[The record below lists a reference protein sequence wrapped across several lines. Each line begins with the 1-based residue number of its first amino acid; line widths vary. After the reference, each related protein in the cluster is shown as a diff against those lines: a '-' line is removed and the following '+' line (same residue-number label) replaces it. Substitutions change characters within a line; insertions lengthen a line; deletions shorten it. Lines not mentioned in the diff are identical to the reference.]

1 MSRTNL
7 NKKNITI
14 ALDGTGGDRKS
25 TQSIVRALNFAFIM
39 YPAMKVIVY
48 GPEQL
53 HDDLLRRN
61 VEPERFEFRA
71 APQGIPQDEEPRW
84 VLTGYRHAAMRQALE
99 SVKEGESDGMVS
111 SGGTGPLVV
120 LARHILGCPGH
131 LRPALCA
138 RMPCGPG
145 RFSLMLDL
153 GANSSCTAHDLYDFA
168 RLGSAACQLSM
179 GITEPRLAVLNVG
192 REQGKGNPLVR
203 EARDLI
209 CADRHLYS
217 DGFIEAD
224 RIFSGE
230 ADVIVTDGFTGNVA
244 LKAAEGV
251 ARIFSRTSGI
261 KRLFSKMMRP
271 DWLIPWQYNGSIL
284 LGVDGVV
291 IKSHA
296 SAGEEALAV
305 AMVEAARYSQVSAAS
320 GIKEILN
327 LA

>member
-1 MSRTNL
+1 M
-7 NKKNITI
+7 KKKPITI

-25 TQSIVRALNFAFIM
+25 TQSIVRALNFAFVL
-39 YPAMKVIVY
+39 YPALKVIVY
-48 GPEQL
+48 GPGQL
-53 HDDLLRRN
+53 EADLLRKG
-61 VEPERFEFRA
+61 VDPKRFEFRS
-71 APQGIPQDEEPRW
+71 APQGIPQDEEPRR
-84 VLTGYRHAAMRQALE
+84 VLEGYRRAAMRQALE
-99 SVKEGESDGMVS
+99 SVKEGESQGMVS

-168 RLGSAACQLSM
+168 RLGSAACSLTM

-192 REQGKGNPLVR
+192 REQGKGNPRVR

-209 CADRHLYS
+209 CADKNLYS

-251 ARIFSRTSGI
+251 ARIFNHATGLR
-261 KRLFSKMMRP
+261 RLFSKMMRP
-271 DWLIPWQYNGSIL
+271 DWLVPWQYNGSIL

-291 IKSHA
+291 VKSHA

-305 AMVEAARYSQVSAAS
+305 AMVEAARYAEASAAE
-320 GIKEILN
+320 GIREILH